1 MTSPNPHKFPSLD
14 KILDY
19 WRAADLL
26 RHEDYVREY
35 NLKLAELP
43 SAIPIK
49 EIKKNVEL
57 LKLWP
62 LIEIAR
68 LHMKSVGRDLNAD
81 DRKKLLELETKYIN
95 LTESDDFPFLKS
107 MDRLEGLEFMFLKPQ
122 EYKLEEFAKLV
133 TLDICR
139 PLRSHM
145 QNTKLSKTKLFHD
158 TIMGGTVYFVGKYN
172 DILRNNLANKFSFMQ
187 RSFICVN
194 HNDQPVYFMDNVE
207 SGDYSF
213 KRLEQWRH
221 MKIPDHEDVN
231 RIEDVFYS
239 IAGAMYLADELDIN
253 RIAPRDFE
261 LSELARMLGVR
272 EKKVFDKEPVKKG
285 DKKRSEW
292 KIGLDSKRKN
302 TGVYSH
308 SLYRGTKNY
317 SGQQT
322 RFQVIR
328 PFAFKDTGKIY
339 DELSRWH
346 NIIISSNQGRRKLYP
361 KSSERANVLLTLFRI
376 LENHPH
382 TPVYRLEEARQK
394 LKEAYGRVYKTHPP
408 TF

>member
-1 MTSPNPHKFPSLD
+1 MAVPDLD
-14 KILDY
+14 EIIEFWSEKDI
-19 WRAADLL
+19 L
-26 RHEDYVREY
+26 RHLEYVREY
-35 NLKLAELP
+35 HRKLTDIP
-43 SAIPIK
+43 SIIPIK

-81 DRKKLLELETKYIN
+81 DRRKLPELATKYIN
-95 LTESDDFPFLKS
+95 LRESDDFTHLET
-107 MDRLEGLEFMFLKPQ
+107 MGRLEGLEFNFLKPQ
-122 EYKLEEFAKLV
+122 DYTLEEFAKLV

-145 QNTKLSKTKLFHD
+145 QNTKMSKTKLYHD
-158 TIMGGTVYFVGKYN
+158 TLMGGTVYFVGKYGIPHR
-172 DILRNNLANKFSFMQ
+172 DNLANKFSFMQ

-213 KRLEQWRH
+213 KKLDQWRRWN
-221 MKIPDHEDVN
+221 PN

-272 EKKVFDKEPVKKG
+272 EKKVFDKEPVKNG
-285 DKKRSEW
+285 VKKRSEW
-292 KIGLDSKRKN
+292 KIGLDSKRKHS
-302 TGVYSH
+302 GVYSH
-308 SLYRGTKNY
+308 SLYRGRKNY
-317 SGQQT
+317 GGQQI

-328 PFAFKDTGKIY
+328 PFPFKDTGKIY

-346 NIIISSNQGRRKLYP
+346 RIIMESNRDRRKLYP
-361 KSSERANVLLTLFRI
+361 KSSERANVMNTLYRI
-376 LENHPH
+376 LKSHPQ
-382 TPVYRLEEARQK
+382 TPPYRLEEASNK
-394 LKEAYGRVYKTHPP
+394 IKEAYGKVFKTQPP
-408 TF
+408 ITF